1 MCLCALDTNSL
12 CAENVRRNVENMQK
26 NILCFGDS
34 NTHGYNSKTGG
45 RFDVNER
52 WTKLLQKNLG
62 DDYYIIEEG
71 LSGRT
76 TSFEDPVFEGLCG
89 LNVIYPC
96 MMSHEPLDLVI
107 IMLGTNDTKDRFNA
121 NSFIIG
127 KGLERLAQKT
137 IDTHAAWRGAPN
149 VLLIAPPPIH
159 PDYAKTA
166 VAGEMGDKCVERSRG
181 LAKEFKEV
189 ADRLHCHFLDAGSIP
204 GIEMYPYD
212 WMHLSLESHKLLADE
227 LTKVMKEIL

>member
-1 MCLCALDTNSL
+1 MWK
-12 CAENVRRNVENMQK
+12 NMQK

-181 LAKEFKEV
+181 LAKEFKDV
-189 ADRLHCHFLDAGSIP
+189 ADRLHCHFLDAGSIH

>member
-1 MCLCALDTNSL
+1 
-12 CAENVRRNVENMQK
+12 
-26 NILCFGDS
+26 
-34 NTHGYNSKTGG
+34 
-45 RFDVNER
+45 
-52 WTKLLQKNLG
+52 
-62 DDYYIIEEG
+62 
-71 LSGRT
+71 
-76 TSFEDPVFEGLCG
+76 
-89 LNVIYPC
+89 
-96 MMSHEPLDLVI
+96 MSHEPLDLVI

-181 LAKEFKEV
+181 LAKEFKDV

-204 GIEMYPYD
+204 GSEMYPYD

>member
-1 MCLCALDTNSL
+1 MWK
-12 CAENVRRNVENMQK
+12 NMQK

-34 NTHGYNSKTGG
+34 NTHGFNSKTGG

-181 LAKEFKEV
+181 LAKEFKDV

>member
-1 MCLCALDTNSL
+1 
-12 CAENVRRNVENMQK
+12 MQK

-34 NTHGYNSKTGG
+34 NTHGYNSKTNG

-52 WTKLLQKNLG
+52 WPKLLQKNLG
-62 DDYYIIEEG
+62 DDYYVIEEG

-76 TSFEDPVFEGLCG
+76 TSFEDPGFEGLCG
-89 LNVIYPC
+89 LHAIYPC
-96 MMSHEPLDLVI
+96 MMTHEPLDLVI

-127 KGLERLAQKT
+127 KGLERLAQKA

-149 VLLIAPPPIH
+149 VLLVAPPPIH

-181 LAKEFKEV
+181 LAKEFKDV

-227 LTKVMKEIL
+227 LTNVIKEIL

>member
-1 MCLCALDTNSL
+1 
-12 CAENVRRNVENMQK
+12 MQK

-62 DDYYIIEEG
+62 DYYYIIEEG

-181 LAKEFKEV
+181 LAKEFKDV

-227 LTKVMKEIL
+227 LTKVIKEIL

>member
-1 MCLCALDTNSL
+1 
-12 CAENVRRNVENMQK
+12 MQK

-34 NTHGYNSKTGG
+34 NTHGYNSKTNG

-52 WTKLLQKNLG
+52 WPKLLQKNLG
-62 DDYYIIEEG
+62 DDYYVIEEG

-89 LNVIYPC
+89 LHAIYPC
-96 MMSHEPLDLVI
+96 MMTHEPLDLVI

-127 KGLERLAQKT
+127 KGLERLAQKA

-149 VLLIAPPPIH
+149 VLLVAPPPIH

-181 LAKEFKEV
+181 LAKEFKDV

-227 LTKVMKEIL
+227 LTNVIKEIL

>member
-1 MCLCALDTNSL
+1 MK
-12 CAENVRRNVENMQK
+12 Q
-26 NILCFGDS
+26 ILCFGDS

-181 LAKEFKEV
+181 LAKEFKDV

>member
-1 MCLCALDTNSL
+1 MWK
-12 CAENVRRNVENMQK
+12 NMQK

-181 LAKEFKEV
+181 LAKEFKDV

-227 LTKVMKEIL
+227 LTKVMNEIL

>member
-1 MCLCALDTNSL
+1 MWK
-12 CAENVRRNVENMQK
+12 NMQK

-89 LNVIYPC
+89 LIVIYPC

-181 LAKEFKEV
+181 LAKEFKDV

>member
-1 MCLCALDTNSL
+1 MWK
-12 CAENVRRNVENMQK
+12 NMQK

-181 LAKEFKEV
+181 LAKEFKDV

-212 WMHLSLESHKLLADE
+212 WMHLSLESHKLPADE

>member
-1 MCLCALDTNSL
+1 MWK
-12 CAENVRRNVENMQK
+12 NMQK

-166 VAGEMGDKCVERSRG
+166 GAGEMGDKCVERSRG
-181 LAKEFKEV
+181 LAKEFKDV

>member
-1 MCLCALDTNSL
+1 
-12 CAENVRRNVENMQK
+12 MQK

-34 NTHGYNSKTGG
+34 NTHGYNSKTNG

-52 WTKLLQKNLG
+52 WPKLLQKNLG
-62 DDYYIIEEG
+62 DDYYVIEEG

-89 LNVIYPC
+89 LHAIYPC
-96 MMSHEPLDLVI
+96 MMTHEPLDLVI

-127 KGLERLAQKT
+127 KGLERLAQKA

-149 VLLIAPPPIH
+149 VLLVAPPPIH
-159 PDYAKTA
+159 PDYANTA

-181 LAKEFKEV
+181 LAKEFKDV

-227 LTKVMKEIL
+227 LTNVIKEIL

>member
-1 MCLCALDTNSL
+1 MWK
-12 CAENVRRNVENMQK
+12 NMQK

>member
-1 MCLCALDTNSL
+1 MWK
-12 CAENVRRNVENMQK
+12 NMQK

-137 IDTHAAWRGAPN
+137 IDIHAAWRGAPN

-181 LAKEFKEV
+181 LAKEFKDV

>member
-1 MCLCALDTNSL
+1 
-12 CAENVRRNVENMQK
+12 MQK

-181 LAKEFKEV
+181 LAKEFQDV

>member
-1 MCLCALDTNSL
+1 
-12 CAENVRRNVENMQK
+12 MQK

-76 TSFEDPVFEGLCG
+76 TSLEDPVFEGLCG

-181 LAKEFKEV
+181 LAKEFKDV

-227 LTKVMKEIL
+227 LTKVIKEIL

>member
-1 MCLCALDTNSL
+1 
-12 CAENVRRNVENMQK
+12 MQK

>member
-1 MCLCALDTNSL
+1 MWK
-12 CAENVRRNVENMQK
+12 NMQK

-107 IMLGTNDTKDRFNA
+107 IMLGTNDSKDLFNA

-181 LAKEFKEV
+181 LAKEFKDV